1 MKLSKFHQKQ
11 KKYPWDQK
19 CSIWVFGLECCH
31 TGNQHLLIYLIQNFV
46 QKLEFLNSELK
57 NVLFGCLGQQ
67 FWKTI
72 VIFEIST
79 LEFCKVLCKKI
90 KILIFGTKNARFAY
104 FGTRIWKY
112 YCHIWNRHPQIWVTA
127 KFCEIIKIPKLGIKN
142 ALFGY
147 FWAWILKNYCHIWNW

>member
-1 MKLSKFHQKQ
+1 M
-11 KKYPWDQK
+11 P
-19 CSIWVFGLECCH
+19 
-31 TGNQHLLIYLIQNFV
+31 YLDVWGSNFE
-46 QKLEFLNSELK
+46 KPYLK
-57 NVLFGCLGQQ
+57 SYL
-67 FWKTI
+67 KT
-72 VIFEIST
+72 VTFEIST

-147 FWAWILKNYCHIWNW
+147 FWAWILKNYCHIWNHHPRICLIVKFCKKWKCLILGTKMPFLGIFGLEF

>member
-1 MKLSKFHQKQ
+1 M
-11 KKYPWDQK
+11 
-19 CSIWVFGLECCH
+19 
-31 TGNQHLLIYLIQNFV
+31 

-57 NVLFGCLGQQ
+57 NALFGCLGQQ

-147 FWAWILKNYCHIWNW
+147 FWAWILKNYCHIWNHHPRICLIVKFCKKWKCLILGTKMPFWVFLR